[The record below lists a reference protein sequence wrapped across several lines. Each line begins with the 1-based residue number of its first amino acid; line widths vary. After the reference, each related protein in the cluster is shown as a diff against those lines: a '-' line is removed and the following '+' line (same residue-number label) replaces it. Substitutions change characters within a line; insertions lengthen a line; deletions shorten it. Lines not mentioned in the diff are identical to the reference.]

1 MGSLKE
7 WCGMLDGNEL
17 VKIAMESDAANAA
30 ILDTASIQ
38 FHEDFR
44 KACAKNFCRKYDT
57 NWMGPPAIGPIQD
70 LRQKAVRYRQGLL
83 FQTVHAVASNFD
95 MKGMLAAAKIHEN
108 VFRTLL
114 AGIRKQF
121 PEEEILPLNAGCC
134 GLCEKCGYL
143 TQEPCRHPDQAV
155 SSVEA
160 YGINVIAL
168 QKSAGLPYYKG
179 KESVIYVG
187 LILFNKALSSQL
199 SADS

>member
-1 MGSLKE
+1 
-7 WCGMLDGNEL
+7 MLNANEL
-17 VKIAMESDAANAA
+17 VKIALESDAANAA
-30 ILDTASIQ
+30 ILDTESIQ

-44 KACAKNFCRKYDT
+44 KACEKNFCRKYDT

-70 LRQKAVRYRQGLL
+70 LRQKAVRYQQGLL
-83 FQTVHAVASNFD
+83 FQTVHTVASNFD
-95 MKGMLAAAKIHEN
+95 MKGMLAAAKIHEK

-114 AGIRKQF
+114 AGIRKEF

-134 GLCEKCGYL
+134 SLCEECGYV

-160 YGINVIAL
+160 YGMNVIAL

-187 LILFNKALSSQL
+187 LILFNKAVSPQL
-199 SADS
+199 SADI

>member
-1 MGSLKE
+1 MI
-7 WCGMLDGNEL
+7 DGNEL
-17 VKIAMESDAANAA
+17 VRIALESNAANAA

-44 KACAKNFCRKYDT
+44 KACEKNICRRYDS
-57 NWMGPPAIGPIQD
+57 NWMGPPAIGPIAE

-83 FQTVHAVASNFD
+83 FQTVHAIASNFD
-95 MKGMLAAAKIHEN
+95 MKGMLAAAKIHES

-114 AGIRKQF
+114 AGIQREF

-134 GLCEKCGYL
+134 SLCEKCGYL

-179 KESVIYVG
+179 KDSVIYVG
-187 LILFNKALSSQL
+187 LILFNKAVS
-199 SADS
+199 

>member
-1 MGSLKE
+1 
-7 WCGMLDGNEL
+7 MLNGNEL
-17 VKIAMESDAANAA
+17 VKIALESGAANAA
-30 ILDTASIQ
+30 ILDTAIIQ

-44 KACAKNFCRKYDT
+44 KACEKNFCRKYDT

-83 FQTVHAVASNFD
+83 FQTVHTVASNFD
-95 MKGMLAAAKIHEN
+95 MKGMLAAGKIHDK

-114 AGIRKQF
+114 AGIQKEF

-134 GLCEKCGYL
+134 SLCEECGYL

-187 LILFNKALSSQL
+187 LILFNKAVSPQL
-199 SADS
+199 SADN

>member
-1 MGSLKE
+1 MLGSKSNA
-7 WCGMLDGNEL
+7 DGKEL
-17 VKIAMESDAANAA
+17 VKIALESNAANAA

-44 KACAKNFCRKYDT
+44 KACEKNFCRKYDT

-70 LRQKAVRYRQGLL
+70 LMQKAARYRQGLL

-95 MKGMLAAAKIHEN
+95 MKGMLAAAKVHEK

-114 AGIRKQF
+114 DGIRKEF

-134 GLCEKCGYL
+134 SLCEKCGYL

-187 LILFNKALSSQL
+187 LILFNKPASALS
-199 SADS
+199 

>member
-1 MGSLKE
+1 
-7 WCGMLDGNEL
+7 MLNGEEL
-17 VKIAMESDAANAA
+17 VKIALESDAANAA
-30 ILDTASIQ
+30 ILDTESIQ

-44 KACAKNFCRKYDT
+44 KACEMNFCRKYDT

-70 LRQKAVRYRQGLL
+70 LRQKAVRYQQGLL
-83 FQTVHAVASNFD
+83 FQTVHTVASNFD
-95 MKGMLAAAKIHEN
+95 MKGMLAAAKIHEK

-114 AGIRKQF
+114 ARIRKEF

-134 GLCEKCGYL
+134 SLCEECGYV

-187 LILFNKALSSQL
+187 LILFNKAVNAQL

>member
-1 MGSLKE
+1 
-7 WCGMLDGNEL
+7 MLNGEEL
-17 VKIAMESDAANAA
+17 VKIALESDAANAA
-30 ILDTASIQ
+30 ILDTESIQ

-44 KACAKNFCRKYDT
+44 KACEKNFCRKYDT

-70 LRQKAVRYRQGLL
+70 LQQKAVRYQQGLL
-83 FQTVHAVASNFD
+83 FQTVHTVASNFD
-95 MKGMLAAAKIHEN
+95 MKGMLAAAKIHEK

-114 AGIRKQF
+114 ARIRKEF

-134 GLCEKCGYL
+134 SLCEECGYV

-187 LILFNKALSSQL
+187 LILFNKAVSPQPSG
-199 SADS
+199 DS

>member
-1 MGSLKE
+1 
-7 WCGMLDGNEL
+7 MLNGNEL
-17 VKIAMESDAANAA
+17 VKIALESDASNAA
-30 ILDTASIQ
+30 VLDTASIQ

-44 KACAKNFCRKYDT
+44 KACEKNFCRKYDT

-70 LRQKAVRYRQGLL
+70 LRQKAVCYRQGLL

-95 MKGMLAAAKIHEN
+95 MKGMLEAAKIHEK
-108 VFRTLL
+108 VFRILL
-114 AGIRKQF
+114 AGIRKEF

-134 GLCEKCGYL
+134 SLCEKCGYV

-187 LILFNKALSSQL
+187 LILFNKAGSPHL

>member
-1 MGSLKE
+1 
-7 WCGMLDGNEL
+7 MLNGEEL
-17 VKIAMESDAANAA
+17 VKLALESNAANAA

-44 KACAKNFCRKYDT
+44 KACEKNFCRKFDT

-95 MKGMLAAAKIHEN
+95 MKGMLAAAKIHER

-114 AGIRKQF
+114 AGIRKEF
-121 PEEEILPLNAGCC
+121 PEEKILPLNAGCC

-143 TQEPCRHPDQAV
+143 TQEPCRHPDEAV

-187 LILFNKALSSQL
+187 LILFNKA
-199 SADS
+199 DSDSCS

>member
-1 MGSLKE
+1 
-7 WCGMLDGNEL
+7 MLNGEEL
-17 VKIAMESDAANAA
+17 VKIALESDAANAA

-44 KACAKNFCRKYDT
+44 KACEKNFCRKYDT
-57 NWMGPPAIGPIQD
+57 NWMGPPAIGPIEE
-70 LRQKAVRYRQGLL
+70 LMQKAVRYRQGLL
-83 FQTVHAVASNFD
+83 FQTVHTVASNFD
-95 MKGMLAAAKIHEN
+95 MKGMLAAAKIHEK

-114 AGIRKQF
+114 AGIRKEF

-134 GLCEKCGYL
+134 SLCEECGYL

-187 LILFNKALSSQL
+187 LILFNKTISPQL

>member
-1 MGSLKE
+1 
-7 WCGMLDGNEL
+7 MLDGNEL
-17 VKIAMESDAANAA
+17 VKIALESAAANAA
-30 ILDTASIQ
+30 ILDTACIQ

-44 KACAKNFCRKYDT
+44 KACEKNFCRKYDT

-70 LRQKAVRYRQGLL
+70 LRQKAVCYRQGLL

-95 MKGMLAAAKIHEN
+95 MKGMLAAAKIHEQ

-114 AGIRKQF
+114 AGIRKEF
-121 PEEEILPLNAGCC
+121 PEEAILPLNAGCC

-143 TQEPCRHPDQAV
+143 SQEPCRHPDLAV

-187 LILFNKALSSQL
+187 LILFNKADSRQL
-199 SADS
+199 TADS

>member
-1 MGSLKE
+1 
-7 WCGMLDGNEL
+7 MLNANEL
-17 VKIAMESDAANAA
+17 IKIALESNASNAA

-44 KACAKNFCRKYDT
+44 KACEKNICRRYDS
-57 NWMGPPAIGPIQD
+57 NWMGPPAIGPIAE

-83 FQTVHAVASNFD
+83 FQTVHTVASNFD
-95 MKGMLAAAKIHEN
+95 MKGMLAAAKVHEAI
-108 VFRTLL
+108 FRTLL
-114 AGIRKQF
+114 AGIRKEF
-121 PEEEILPLNAGCC
+121 PELEILPLNAGCC
-134 GLCEKCGYL
+134 SLCEQCGYL

-187 LILFNKALSSQL
+187 LILFNKTISPQL

>member
-1 MGSLKE
+1 
-7 WCGMLDGNEL
+7 MLNGNEL
-17 VKIAMESDAANAA
+17 VQVALESSATDAAV
-30 ILDTASIQ
+30 LDTASIQ

-44 KACAKNFCRKYDT
+44 KACEKNFCRRYDT
-57 NWMGPPAIGPIQD
+57 SWMGPPAIGSITE
-70 LRQKAVRYRQGLL
+70 LIQKAACYRQGML

-95 MKGMLAAAKIHEN
+95 MKGMMAAAKVHEK

-114 AGIRKQF
+114 ARIRREF
-121 PEEEILPLNAGCC
+121 PDEEILPLNAGCC

-143 TQEPCRHPDQAV
+143 TQEPCRHPDLAV

-168 QKSAGLPYYKG
+168 QKSAGLPHYIG

-187 LILFNKALSSQL
+187 LVLFNKAVSSQ
-199 SADS
+199 APAIG